1 MQTDAK
7 KAFDINIRR
16 ASYFLDIHQETQTG
30 AGAPTLARR
39 ELPRGAVVFAVGAL
53 DAYLSDVSADV
64 VVTGL
69 RSEPGRQDLRDVL
82 RQVQKEIPTLSLEV
96 ALLPRETDR
105 VSHIQN
111 AVLDYFRTSV
121 SGHGVKAVS
130 AAVHRMGPRPSD
142 FWAEIEDEY
151 PDARAQL
158 DHWTEIR
165 HQIVHL
171 GMRPRVWRPHA
182 RNFIDLVRHIVA
194 TLDKYALAARK
205 GPSR

>member
-1 MQTDAK
+1 MSTKAK

-16 ASYFLDIHQETQTG
+16 ASYFLDIHQETQIG

-69 RSEPGRQDLRDVL
+69 RSEPARQDLREVL

-96 ALLPRETDR
+96 ALLPREADR
-105 VSHIQN
+105 VTHIQN
-111 AVLDYFRTSV
+111 AVLDHFRTNV

-130 AAVHRMGPRPSD
+130 AAVQRMGRKSSD
-142 FWAEIEDEY
+142 FWSEIVDEY
-151 PDARAQL
+151 PDATAEL
-158 DHWTEIR
+158 DRWTEIR

-171 GMRPRVWRPHA
+171 GMTPRVRRPHA
-182 RNFIDLVRHIVA
+182 RDFIDLVRHIVA

-205 GPSR
+205 GPAG